1 MQRWTRRLTVVAAS
15 LVLLLS
21 SLSAWA
27 GERTAT
33 IRSVDADHRVV
44 SLEDGTQL
52 WVVEGISL
60 DLFSPGRTVKI
71 TYDEKEGKKWIR
83 AVELVN

>member
-1 MQRWTRRLTVVAAS
+1 MRRWTRGLTVVAAS

-27 GERTAT
+27 GERTAK
-33 IRSVDADHRVV
+33 IRSVDGDQRLV

-52 WVVEGISL
+52 WVVKGISL
-60 DLFSPGRTVKI
+60 DLFTPGRTVKI